1 MDFVSRHATSS
12 SADQHHPS
20 SSAVETALPPARPV
34 TVASGPAVPE
44 EPEYLARYMVVKHS
58 WRGRYKRILCI
69 STSAI
74 TTLDPATLAVTNSYD
89 VLVTT
94 RGGAGSGPGT
104 EGRGKFKAIKLS
116 SRYRVSILTELHLL
130 RLGKLDQVAEF
141 QVLHLRRRNSQW
153 VPYKL
158 KVTAVGVELI
168 EANSGNTRWCLDFRD
183 MDSPAVILLAD
194 KYGKRSTDQEGFLL
208 CPLYGRKIKAFTAG
222 SGTTNSTIIAHLIK
236 MARSL
241 VGLLLT
247 VDSSQSL
254 TVADFLKQRAK
265 QAVGGDETPHGEWSV
280 TRLRSP
286 AHGTANLLGLG
297 ITIGPKGGLGEHGDS
312 VSRQL
317 VLHGFAD

>member
-20 SSAVETALPPARPV
+20 SSAVETALPPRPV

-89 VLVTT
+89 VLSDYEGAAPVLG
-94 RGGAGSGPGT
+94 RGDDGGGASSVQEFTLSVRT

-141 QVLHLRRRNSQW
+141 QMLHLRRRNSQW

-168 EANSGNTRWCLDFRD
+168 EANSGNTRWCF
-183 MDSPAVILLAD
+183 
-194 KYGKRSTDQEGFLL
+194 
-208 CPLYGRKIKAFTAG
+208 
-222 SGTTNSTIIAHLIK
+222 
-236 MARSL
+236 
-241 VGLLLT
+241 GL
-247 VDSSQSL
+247 
-254 TVADFLKQRAK
+254 
-265 QAVGGDETPHGEWSV
+265 
-280 TRLRSP
+280 
-286 AHGTANLLGLG
+286 
-297 ITIGPKGGLGEHGDS
+297 
-312 VSRQL
+312 
-317 VLHGFAD
+317 